1 MSESPIIQ
9 ALQSIYD
16 EAKKVALAE
25 LGDGRFGDGYNVVGI
40 YQTSLTE
47 WLAVARGPLPPPDF
61 IQKQITASCVVTCMD
76 SLMGKADVRLGLT
89 FDGKW
94 KVTEIRKY
102 AGR

>member
-25 LGDGRFGDGYNVVGI
+25 LAQYGKEWNVVSVR
-40 YQTSLTE
+40 QTSSTE
-47 WLAVARGPLPPPDF
+47 YMPVARGLLPPPDF
-61 IQKQITASCVVTCMD
+61 IQKGVAASCTVTCMD
-76 SLMGKADVRLGLT
+76 SMMGNMDVRMELT
-89 FDGKW
+89 YNGEW
-94 KVTEIRKY
+94 KVKEIRKY